1 MCFQI
6 THYHL
11 LTLFIDRTIVL
22 NSFQQ
27 IVCTNVGSHDQDCIL
42 EVNCTSLGI
51 CDSSIIQYLQQYVED
66 IRMCFLDLIKK
77 YNGIRF
83 SSDSFCQLSTFIVS
97 NISRRSS
104 DQSGHGIFLHV
115 LTHIDTN
122 HVVLIIKQALGK
134 CLCKLCLTY
143 TCRSKEQEGTDRF
156 CRIFDT
162 CFGTDDCFSYK
173 LYTFILTDDTLMQFI
188 CKVKCL
194 ISLTLVQ
201 FCNRNTC
208 PSGNDLCDL
217 IICNGFMH
225 KRKIFCLY
233 LCLFLFQLFLQ
244 LWKTSILELCCL
256 IQIVLSLSFLNLLV
270 HLLDLLADLLHMLYG
285 ILLILPLYFL
295 TCILRF
301 QFCQFFLQ
309 MFQTLFT

>member
-1 MCFQI
+1 M
-6 THYHL
+6 
-11 LTLFIDRTIVL
+11 R
-22 NSFQQ
+22 
-27 IVCTNVGSHDQDCIL
+27 
-42 EVNCTSLGI
+42 
-51 CDSSIIQYLQQYVED
+51 
-66 IRMCFLDLIKK
+66 FLDLIKK

-83 SSDSFCQLSTFIVS
+83 SSDCFCQLSTFIIS
-97 NISRRSS
+97 DISRRSS

-122 HVVLIIKQALGK
+122 HVVLIIKQALCK
-134 CLCKLCLTY
+134 CLRKFCLTY
-143 TCRSKEQEGTDRF
+143 TCRSKEQEGTDWF

-162 CFGTDDCFSYK
+162 CFRTNNRFCYK
-173 LYTFILTDDTLMQFI
+173 LYALILTDDTLMQLI
-188 CKVKCL
+188 CKVK
-194 ISLTLVQ
+194 SLVSLALVQ

-208 PSGNDLCDL
+208 PSGNDFCNL

-225 KRKIFCLY
+225 KCKIFCLY

-270 HLLDLLADLLHMLYG
+270 HLLNLLTDLLHMLYG